1 MLKKLTNNLGL
12 KLLSLLVAVVLWLV
26 VVNIDDPVTTRTF
39 NGIHVDIENEETIT
53 SEGKVYSILDGSDSV
68 NVTVK
73 AKRSVLDSL
82 VASDIKAYANMREM
96 DVSLGLVPIDV
107 YSLRNANKIEEVSTR
122 TKNLKISMEDLLTKQ
137 FAIVN
142 IISGTPAEGYAVG
155 DITINPNVVKVSGP
169 ASLVEKVA
177 RAVVRIDVAGMG
189 TKLNLKLI
197 PLLLDST
204 GDVIS
209 TTGLSLNIKEVD
221 AEVNMINTK
230 EVPIVINTVG
240 APASGYT
247 HTKTEFNP
255 QKIKVKGSS
264 EALDALTEIKL
275 PDELLDIS
283 GAKETLEKTVDITE
297 YLPKSVEPVD
307 SNDKNIVLSAVIE
320 HLDKRSI
327 TVSTSAIEKVNLT
340 MGLQAAFVSDK
351 VNIEV
356 EGLSET
362 IKELEADDLT
372 CEVDLSDCTKVGK
385 FSVPLKV
392 TTPSGVTANE
402 GIKVEVNITQGD

>member
-53 SEGKVYSILDGSDSV
+53 SEGKVYSILDGSDTV

-82 VASDIKAYANMREM
+82 VASDIKAYADMREM

-107 YSLRNANKIEEVSTR
+107 YSQRNANKIEEITTR
-122 TKNLKISMEDLLTKQ
+122 TKNLKISMESLQTKQ
-137 FAIVN
+137 FAIAN
-142 IISGTPAEGYAVG
+142 IISGAPAEGYAVG
-155 DITINPNVVKVSGP
+155 DITINPNVIKVSGP
-169 ASLVEKVA
+169 ASVVEKVT

-189 TKLNLKLI
+189 TKLNLKLV
-197 PLLLDST
+197 PLLLDDS
-204 GDVIS
+204 GNVIS
-209 TTGLSLNIKEVD
+209 TTGLSVNIKEVD

-230 EVPIVINTVG
+230 EVPITINTIG

-247 HTKTEFNP
+247 HTRTDYSP
-255 QKIKVKGSS
+255 DKIKVKGSS
-264 EALDALTEIKL
+264 EALDALTEIVL

-283 GAKETLEKTVDITE
+283 GAKETVGKTVDITE
-297 YLPKSVEPVD
+297 YLPKGVEPVD
-307 SNDKNIVLSAVIE
+307 SNDKNIVVSAVIE

-327 TVSTSAIEKVNLT
+327 TISTSSIEKENLT
-340 MGLQAAFVSDK
+340 MGLQAAFVTDK
-351 VNIEV
+351 ISVEV

-362 IKELEADDLT
+362 IKEIEAEDLI
-372 CEVDLSDCTKVGK
+372 CEIDLSDCTKVGK
-385 FSVPLKV
+385 YSVPVKV
-392 TTPSGVTANE
+392 LTPVGVTAYD
-402 GIKVEVNITQGD
+402 GVKVEVNITQGE

>member
-12 KLLSLLVAVVLWLV
+12 KLLSLLIAVVLWLV

-82 VASDIKAYANMREM
+82 VASDIKAYADMKEM

-107 YSLRNANKIEEVSTR
+107 YSQRNANKIEEITTR
-122 TKNLKISMEDLLTKQ
+122 TKNLKISMENLQTKQ

-142 IISGTPAEGYAVG
+142 IISGTPADGFAVG
-155 DITINPNVVKVSGP
+155 DITINPNVIKVSGP
-169 ASLVEKVA
+169 ASLVERVT

-197 PLLLDST
+197 PLLLDES
-204 GDVIS
+204 GNVIS
-209 TTGLSLNIKEVD
+209 TTGLSVNIKEVD

-230 EVPIVINTVG
+230 EVPITISTEG
-240 APASGYT
+240 TPATGYT
-247 HTKTEFNP
+247 HTKTEYSP
-255 QKIKVKGSS
+255 ERIEVKGGS
-264 EALDALTEIKL
+264 EALDSLTEIKL
-275 PDELLDIS
+275 PDDLLDIS
-283 GAKETLEKTVDITE
+283 GATDTVEKTVDITE
-297 YLPKSVEPVD
+297 YLPKGVEPVD
-307 SNDKNIVLSAVIE
+307 TNDKNIVISAVIE
-320 HLDKRSI
+320 HLDKRNI
-327 TVSTSAIEKVNLT
+327 TVATSAIEKENLT

-351 VNIEV
+351 ITVEV

-372 CEVDLSDCTKVGK
+372 CKIDLSDCIKVGK
-385 FSVPLKV
+385 YSVPVKI
-392 TTPSGVTANE
+392 TTPLGVTAHE
-402 GIKVEVNITQGD
+402 GIKVDVNITQGE

>member
-53 SEGKVYSILDGSDSV
+53 SEGKVYSILDGSDTV

-82 VASDIKAYANMREM
+82 VASDIKAYADMREM

-107 YSLRNANKIEEVSTR
+107 YSQRNANKIEEITTR
-122 TKNLKISMEDLLTKQ
+122 TKNLKISMESLQTKQ

-142 IISGTPAEGYAVG
+142 IISGAPAEGYAVG
-155 DITINPNVVKVSGP
+155 DITINPNVIKVSGP
-169 ASLVEKVA
+169 ASVVEKVT

-189 TKLNLKLI
+189 TKLNLKLV
-197 PLLLDST
+197 PLLLDDS
-204 GDVIS
+204 GNVIS
-209 TTGLSLNIKEVD
+209 TTGLSVNIKEVD

-230 EVPIVINTVG
+230 EVPITINTIG
-240 APASGYT
+240 APAQGYT
-247 HTKTEFNP
+247 HTKTEYSP
-255 QKIKVKGSS
+255 EKIKVKGSS
-264 EALDALTEIKL
+264 EALDALTEIVL

-283 GAKETLEKTVDITE
+283 GAKETVEKTVDITE
-297 YLPKSVEPVD
+297 YLPKGVEPVD

-327 TVSTSAIEKVNLT
+327 TISTSAIEKENLT
-340 MGLQAAFVSDK
+340 MGLQASFVSDK
-351 VNIEV
+351 ISVEV

-362 IKELEADDLT
+362 IKELKAEDLT
-372 CEVDLSDCTKVGK
+372 CGIDLSDYTKVGK
-385 FSVPLKV
+385 YSVPVKIS
-392 TTPSGVTANE
+392 PPMGVTAHD
-402 GIKVEVNITQGD
+402 GVKVEINITQGE